1 MSTAILTQLRDKIAE
16 ADSFAELSR
25 ELTKGASAVSVEGAS
40 DSGKAALLATLF
52 SRNRSAALIITYSD
66 DRAQRLAADLGQLLA
81 DREDLDVLLYP
92 SIASAL
98 YDGVQPERSEV
109 AQRLTILERLCAGQP
124 TLVVTCIKA
133 VLHQTMPQA
142 ALARA
147 RRELAVGEEIDRD
160 DLVTALIDLGYER
173 VDLVDEVGQF
183 SVRGGIV
190 DISPPTSDQPV
201 RIELLGNEIERLQ
214 LFDPVTQRSTTP
226 LQHIGIGPAGEILL
240 TEAAVKR
247 ALPAICSAFERELQ
261 QLRSEEK
268 TREAERLA
276 ARMEED
282 LRNLEQLRPTPELVH
297 YLPYIYSRPQSLC
310 DYLPRDACLVVDEPI
325 RTKTY
330 AENFQEEVH
339 KAYQTGIRLGN
350 HLRLPD
356 NVCMSFA
363 ELVARHLNSSRLDS
377 PTIYLN
383 MLHRE
388 IPWAPQA
395 AVVRFDTPPVDSF
408 GGKFELLVEG
418 LQDWQNEGRCVL
430 IGVSEP
436 SQVAQS
442 LDSRHLERLRQEP
455 NEHKL
460 DAGLINIAD
469 IELSG
474 GFRLPEV
481 DLVVLTGKE
490 LYGWRKLGRPPERAY
505 KPGFSLTSL
514 RELHEGDYVVHIN
527 HGIGIYRGLTNQTLG
542 GMERE
547 YLVVE
552 YADDDKL
559 YVPVTQLDRIQKY
572 IGQDSSPPIT
582 RLDSKRWKNA
592 KNKAKASTRL
602 LAQELLKL
610 YATRERT
617 KGYQFEP
624 DGPWLAQLE
633 NAFRYQETPD
643 QLRAIRDIKED
654 MESDKPTDR
663 LICGDVGFGKT
674 EVAVRAAFKAVLDG
688 KQVAVLVPTT
698 VLAQQHHNTFRQRLS
713 GYPVEIAMLSRFR
726 SRQQQYKT
734 IQGLK
739 EGTVDIVIGTH
750 RLLMADIRFK
760 DLGLLVIDEEQQFG
774 VKQKEQLKKLRQNV
788 DVITLTATPIP
799 RTLNM
804 ALSGVRSISLINDP
818 PQGRM
823 PIRTFVRERD
833 DELIR
838 EAILRELHRGGQVYF
853 VHNRVKSIKH
863 VAASLQ
869 RLVPQAQ
876 IGIAH
881 GQLPEAELEEVMLA
895 FYAEEFD
902 VLVCTTIIENGLDV
916 PTANTII
923 VDHADKLGLAQLY
936 QLRGRVGRSD
946 RQAYSYLL
954 YQYPDR
960 MTEEAEQRLRALE
973 EFSELGSGFKLA
985 LRDLEIRGAG
995 DILGAEQS
1003 GHLSAVGLDLYC
1015 RMLADSVKTLKGERP
1030 SDYEGIPSIELPVEA
1045 LIPASY
1051 VPAENQRIAL
1061 YRQLAEVSNEE
1072 ETNELIAEMT
1082 DRYGTPPTPVLNL
1095 IEITRLK
1102 LQCAEAGV
1110 ADISTENGRVIIRLS
1125 AEARLDEGD
1134 LAIFRGLYKPTKQQ
1148 ARRGARSRLPR
1159 ASFAPQQLCFG
1170 YNGKDSNF
1178 TLAATKELIGR
1189 LVDRSNE
1196 RSGQQKEATVASQ
1209 FKT

>member
-1 MSTAILTQLRDKIAE
+1 MSTAIIAQLRDKIAE

-25 ELTKGASAVSVEGAS
+25 KLAGGAHAVSVEGAS

-52 SRNRSAALIITYSD
+52 SQNWSAALVITYSD

-81 DREDLDVLLYP
+81 DREDLEVLLYP

-895 FYAEEFD
+895 FYAED
-902 VLVCTTIIENGLDV
+902 
-916 PTANTII
+916 
-923 VDHADKLGLAQLY
+923 
-936 QLRGRVGRSD
+936 
-946 RQAYSYLL
+946 LL

-1178 TLAATKELIGR
+1178 TLAA
-1189 LVDRSNE
+1189 DRSNE